1 MKDNKKLLQGVQGAP
16 WHGGPIREGFVAE
29 EVLDNSTSACNL
41 PLSPLAEKSPPGRR
55 RRGGDLLLKST
66 GFFYIGLLVIL
77 PVVAITAEAFK
88 GGFANLWRQITLP
101 QALYSLK
108 LTFLVA
114 IIMMFINVITGT
126 LTAWVLVRYRFPLK
140 NVINALVDI
149 PFAIPTVVT
158 GIMLVVLYGPTSDIG
173 KFFNRHGIEIIYN
186 KPGIILA
193 LLFVTFPFVVRAV
206 QPVLMEMDKDI
217 EEAAQTLGASRFCTF
232 KRVVLPTLFPAVLT
246 GAALSFSRALGEFGS
261 IVVVAG
267 NIPFK
272 TQVSSV
278 YIYGEI
284 ESSSIQGALGTG
296 VVLLISSLAVLMIL
310 NFIQKWSS
318 KYDNPA

>member
-1 MKDNKKLLQGVQGAP
+1 MRND
-16 WHGGPIREGFVAE
+16 
-29 EVLDNSTSACNL
+29 
-41 PLSPLAEKSPPGRR
+41 RR
-55 RRGGDLLLKST
+55 RSRGIRYSDVLLRGS
-66 GFFYIGLLVIL
+66 GFLYIGLLVIL
-77 PVVAITAEAFK
+77 PIMAITIEAFK
-88 GGFANLWRQITLP
+88 GGISHLWQQIIQP

-114 IIMMFINVITGT
+114 VIMVVINVITGT
-126 LTAWVLVRYRFPLK
+126 AAAWVLVRYRFPLK
-140 NVINALVDI
+140 GIINALVDI

-158 GIMLVVLYGPTSDIG
+158 GIMLVVLYGPTGGIG
-173 KFFNRHGIEIIYN
+173 QFLGRHGIEIIYS

-193 LLFVTFPFVVRAV
+193 LLFVTFPFVVRTV
-206 QPVLMEMDKDI
+206 QPVLMEMDKDM

-232 KRVVLPTLFPAVLT
+232 KRVVLPTLLPAILT

-261 IVVVAG
+261 IVIVAG

-284 ESSSIQGALGTG
+284 ESSNIRSALGLG
-296 VVLLISSLAVLMIL
+296 VALLASSLLILVIL
-310 NFIQKWSS
+310 NLIQRWNS
-318 KYDNPA
+318 KYES